1 MLTSVYQVCAC
12 VSVVSGNE
20 ICACA
25 CVCLPANAKK
35 KMICRRSTNCR
46 PTSTTLPREPR
57 SQRVCWGGEGGGG
70 VDERGIQTLAHRQ
83 TQNIASQRNA
93 RAHSPTLRRIRM
105 HARTHART
113 HAHMHTCTHARKNA
127 RTHAHT
133 HTHTETHTHTH
144 THRHT

>member
-1 MLTSVYQVCAC
+1 M
-12 VSVVSGNE
+12 
-20 ICACA
+20 
-25 CVCLPANAKK
+25 CVCMRVSTREREKK
-35 KMICRRSTNCR
+35 NDMQAIYKLSADFNNLAPGTKV
-46 PTSTTLPREPR
+46 SESVLG
-57 SQRVCWGGEGGGG
+57 WGGGGG

-144 THRHT
+144 THRNT